1 MFTSPESL
9 CDKFWRSYLSKNV
22 KDKVGLFVFDECHCI
37 RVWGDDFRPL
47 YKDVSYLR
55 ATAPKIPIMLLSATL
70 PPHLENQICQD
81 VGVQWP
87 YKTISLPLNRAN
99 IFYSIRKKESL
110 PIDFRHLANALY
122 LATERETVPKTLVF
136 CLTKDSCFN
145 IFTCLQETL
154 HGDNEWKRSWVGIYH
169 ASMSSEAKSLKQ
181 KSFKLG
187 SMRVLIATSAFGMG
201 VNIGDISNVVL
212 YGPPVEGLMFSQL
225 SGRGGRITSVNCVC
239 ELMFSAAEVKR
250 ADRDMA
256 LICSGEVC
264 IREVLIKNILSSHE
278 ILPDI
283 EARRCCSICSQGT
296 VPVVYPVSAGEERR
310 MRSKVV
316 KEKPRRITAKAKTN
330 IKENILLFRKQQ
342 GECGYRLRG
351 LDSVMPL
358 VQVDNVV
365 KAASG
370 ITSVDDLLALSVQ
383 KKYAADILNIIRKY
397 SPENSV
403 SRVVLRDSSN
413 KI

>member
-1 MFTSPESL
+1 MEEEL
-9 CDKFWRSYLSKNV
+9 GWYLPC
-22 KDKVGLFVFDECHCI
+22 LDEQ
-37 RVWGDDFRPL
+37 R
-47 YKDVSYLR
+47 
-55 ATAPKIPIMLLSATL
+55 
-70 PPHLENQICQD
+70 
-81 VGVQWP
+81 
-87 YKTISLPLNRAN
+87 
-99 IFYSIRKKESL
+99 
-110 PIDFRHLANALY
+110 
-122 LATERETVPKTLVF
+122 
-136 CLTKDSCFN
+136 
-145 IFTCLQETL
+145 
-154 HGDNEWKRSWVGIYH
+154 
-169 ASMSSEAKSLKQ
+169 SLKQ

-358 VQVDNVV
+358 VQVDKVV